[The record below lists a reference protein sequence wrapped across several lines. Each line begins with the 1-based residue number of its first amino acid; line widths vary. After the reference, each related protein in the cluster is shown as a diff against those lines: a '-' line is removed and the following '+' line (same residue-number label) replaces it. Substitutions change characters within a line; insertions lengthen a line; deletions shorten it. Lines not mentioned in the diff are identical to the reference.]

1 MARIAPPVDDRTYDW
16 IIDVLTDLRTFSHA
30 NGLHKLAVELEDVA
44 LLAAAEISKSR
55 PLTFTRSGP
64 PRQAPL

>member
-44 LLAAAEISKSR
+44 LLAAAEIS
-55 PLTFTRSGP
+55 T
-64 PRQAPL
+64 RQAQDAGRRVTTRH